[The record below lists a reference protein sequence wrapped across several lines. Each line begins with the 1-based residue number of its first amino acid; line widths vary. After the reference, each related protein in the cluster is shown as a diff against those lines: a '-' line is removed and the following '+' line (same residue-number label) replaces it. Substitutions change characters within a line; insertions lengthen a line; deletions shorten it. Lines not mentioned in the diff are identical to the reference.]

1 LKEKIYALNKNLGP
15 DNMSLTSS
23 GVDLENSK
31 LLKEYKFLID
41 GALIVQSKESLA
53 KIPGLIV
60 SYEPDCMGLSDDGE
74 ACAKMKCGH
83 VISTAS
89 MTLYIR
95 YLIGERKWEIRCPAY
110 KIDGKPCKELWDYPI
125 CR

>member
-1 LKEKIYALNKNLGP
+1 
-15 DNMSLTSS
+15 MSLMSS

-41 GALIVQSKESLA
+41 GAPIVQSKESFA

-74 ACAKMKCGH
+74 ACAKMKLRSCYFKSFYDPLHPLFDWREEVG
-83 VISTAS
+83 
-89 MTLYIR
+89 
-95 YLIGERKWEIRCPAY
+95 
-110 KIDGKPCKELWDYPI
+110 D
-125 CR
+125 